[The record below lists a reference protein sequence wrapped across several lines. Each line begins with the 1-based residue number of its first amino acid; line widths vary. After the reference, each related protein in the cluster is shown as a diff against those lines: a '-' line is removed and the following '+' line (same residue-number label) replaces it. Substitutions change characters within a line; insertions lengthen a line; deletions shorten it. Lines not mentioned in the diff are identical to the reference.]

1 MITKYVTYFDIDNI
15 NVTPGALEL
24 FRKEG
29 IKTHDILLLV
39 EKHKFNDDENQHEED
54 LKQNVNA
61 IKYGGMFL
69 SLYHIGKSQEKIYII
84 SYIEPEQLKSLETTI
99 LLASEY

>member
-1 MITKYVTYFDIDNI
+1 M
-15 NVTPGALEL
+15 EL

-39 EKHKFNDDENQHEED
+39 EKHKFNDDENPHEED
-54 LKQNVNA
+54 LKVNLNA

-84 SYIEPEQLKSLETTI
+84 SYIEPKELKSLETTI

>member
-1 MITKYVTYFDIDNI
+1 MNTKYITYFDIDKI
-15 NVTPGALEL
+15 EITPGALEL
-24 FRKEG
+24 IKKEK
-29 IKTHDILLLV
+29 ITTHEILLLI
-39 EKHKFNDDENQHEED
+39 EKHKFNDDENIYEED

-69 SLYHIGKSQEKIYII
+69 SLYHIGKSREKIYII

>member
-1 MITKYVTYFDIDNI
+1 MNIKYTTYFDIDNI
-15 NVTPGALEL
+15 NVTKGALEL

-39 EKHKFNDDENQHEED
+39 EKHKFNDDENPNEED
-54 LKQNVNA
+54 LKVNLNA

-84 SYIEPEQLKSLETTI
+84 SYIDPEQLKSLETTI
-99 LLASEY
+99 LLPSEY